1 MEEQE
6 KFISKTILTTKTE
19 RKNKMK
25 NLICKGMTYVQ
36 PIASILLVIAL
47 VFEIAEHVKGW
58 RKTIKL
64 AKDTPSDESG
74 GGDEKQ

>member
-1 MEEQE
+1 
-6 KFISKTILTTKTE
+6 
-19 RKNKMK
+19 MK
-25 NLICKGMTYVQ
+25 NIICKGMTYVQ

-47 VFEIAEHVKGW
+47 VFEIAEHIKGW

>member
-1 MEEQE
+1 
-6 KFISKTILTTKTE
+6 
-19 RKNKMK
+19 MK

-58 RKTIKL
+58 KKNIKS
-64 AKDTPSDESG
+64 AKDTPNEESG
-74 GGDEKQ
+74 DGDEKP

>member
-1 MEEQE
+1 
-6 KFISKTILTTKTE
+6 
-19 RKNKMK
+19 MK

-74 GGDEKQ
+74 VGDEKQ

>member
-1 MEEQE
+1 
-6 KFISKTILTTKTE
+6 
-19 RKNKMK
+19 MK

-47 VFEIAEHVKGW
+47 VFEIAEHIKGW

-64 AKDTPSDESG
+64 AQKDTPTEESG
-74 GGDEKQ
+74 GGGEEKQ

>member
-1 MEEQE
+1 
-6 KFISKTILTTKTE
+6 
-19 RKNKMK
+19 MK

-64 AKDTPSDESG
+64 AQKDTPSDESG